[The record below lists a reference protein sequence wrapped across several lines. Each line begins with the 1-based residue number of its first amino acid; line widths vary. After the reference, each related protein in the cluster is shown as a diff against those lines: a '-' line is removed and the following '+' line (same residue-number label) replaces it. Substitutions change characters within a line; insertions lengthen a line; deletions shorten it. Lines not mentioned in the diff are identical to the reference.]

1 MENKSNKNITRIEFL
16 SWIGSLIVVIA
27 YFMTSFEITDKK
39 YIMDILNIIGSVFL
53 AYLLYI
59 KKVWSSLALELVWI
73 FISIISLIKNLL
85 K

>member
-1 MENKSNKNITRIEFL
+1 MENNSNNKISRIEVL

-27 YFMTSFEITDKK
+27 YFLSSLEITDKK
-39 YIMDILNIIGSVFL
+39 YIMDILNIVGSVFL

-59 KKVWSSLALELVWI
+59 KKVWSSFSLEIIWI
-73 FISIISLIKNLL
+73 IISIISLIKNLL